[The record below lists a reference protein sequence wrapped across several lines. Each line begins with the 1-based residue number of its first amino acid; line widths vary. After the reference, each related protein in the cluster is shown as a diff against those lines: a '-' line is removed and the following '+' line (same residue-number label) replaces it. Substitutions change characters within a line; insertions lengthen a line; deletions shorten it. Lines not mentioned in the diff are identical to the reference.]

1 MIEFLSK
8 NIELEE
14 FEVTILS
21 GVEKSTPSFIVTVQD
36 ITQHEFREF
45 QEVGHIRIKTMEGI
59 VVDWRGLVLDNFNN
73 LVRTDKKLTGN
84 PTIEIPFSQEANEF
98 IISNSW
104 PSDYVDIIFA
114 ALQEKYLEKSEQD
127 EFYREEL
134 IQYIE
139 ATYRPKAPKDCEG
152 CERQM
157 GESDECF
164 FHYQWDYPE
173 CPYQR
178 LSREPELVK
187 LLSFVVKSMDSWDA
201 HDENPTKTTRAPI
214 AGTSGPVVKEIKA
227 KKKNY
232 GISIEKFEWACRI
245 YQIKPEDALT
255 ALSWVGTAVQA
266 ANDAG
271 EIELKKLRRER
282 FSSYTG

>member
-14 FEVTILS
+14 YEVPILN
-21 GVEKSTPSFIVTVQD
+21 ETDDTPAFTVLVKD
-36 ITQHEFREF
+36 ITQREFREL
-45 QEVGHIRIKTMEGI
+45 QDVGHSRLQTMEDI
-59 VVDWRGLVLDNFNN
+59 IIDWRGLTVDNWNTI
-73 LVRTDKKLTGN
+73 VRSDKKLVGD
-84 PTIEIPFSQEANEF
+84 PTVEIPFSQEANEY
-98 IISNSW
+98 IIANSW
-104 PSDYVDIIFA
+104 PSEYVDVVFVT
-114 ALQEKYLEKSEQD
+114 LKDKFLEKEEQD

-157 GESDECF
+157 GDSDECF
-164 FHYQWDYPE
+164 FHHQWQYPE

-178 LSREPELVK
+178 LSREPELIK
-187 LLSFVVKSMDSWDA
+187 LISFIVKSMDSWDA
-201 HDENPTKTTRAPI
+201 HDETPTRSKAPI
-214 AGTSGPVVKEIKA
+214 SGGGPVVKEIKQ

-232 GISIEKFEWACRI
+232 GISVEKFEWACRL
-245 YQIKPEDALT
+245 YQIKPDDALT

-271 EIELKKLRRER
+271 EIEIKKLRKER

>member
-8 NIELEE
+8 EIELEE
-14 FEVTILS
+14 FEVTIMS
-21 GVEKSTPSFIVTVQD
+21 GAEKSAPDFVVTVRD
-36 ITQHEFREF
+36 VTQQEFREL
-45 QEVGHIRIKTMEGI
+45 QEVDHTRLRTMEDI
-59 VVDWRGLVLDNFNN
+59 IIDWRGLTVANFNR
-73 LVRTDKKLTGN
+73 LVQSDKKLVGD
-84 PTIEIPFSQEANEF
+84 PSIEIPFSQEANEY
-98 IISNSW
+98 IIENTW
-104 PSDYVDIIFA
+104 PTNYVDIIFT
-114 ALQEKYLEKSEQD
+114 ALRERFFEKENQD

-157 GESDECF
+157 GDSEECF
-164 FHYQWDYPE
+164 FHYQWQYPE

-178 LSREPELVK
+178 LSREPELLK

-201 HDENPTKTTRAPI
+201 PEETVTKSRPPI
-214 AGTSGPVVKEIKA
+214 SGQSGPIIKEVKP

-232 GISIEKFEWACRI
+232 GISVEKFEWACRL
-245 YQIKPEDALT
+245 YQIKSENSLT

-271 EIELKKLRRER
+271 EIEIKKMRRER